1 VAQRLGF
8 HYLDSGALYRLVA
21 LAMMRQ
27 GIARD
32 DAGALGR
39 LAQSLPVEF
48 HGDNISLGGEDVT
61 KAIRAEEV
69 SAAASHVAAISEV
82 RQGLIQRQRAFRRLP
97 GLVADGRDMGTVVF
111 PDAVLKVFLTASAE
125 ERALRRHKQL
135 IDKGFDANLATLLQ
149 EISQRDARDSA
160 RSVAPLQK
168 SADAQVLDTTGLSI
182 EEAVVRVIQWFES
195 VQRRA
200 PSR

>member
-1 VAQRLGF
+1 
-8 HYLDSGALYRLVA
+8 
-21 LAMMRQ
+21 M
-27 GIARD
+27 D

-39 LAQSLPVEF
+39 LAHSLPVEF
-48 HGDNISLGGEDVT
+48 HGDNIRLGAEDVT
-61 KAIRAEEV
+61 EAIRVEEV
-69 SAAASHVAAISEV
+69 SAAASEVAAIPEV
-82 RQGLIQRQRAFRRLP
+82 RQGLIQCQRAFRRAP

-125 ERALRRHKQL
+125 ERALRRYKQL

-149 EISQRDARDSA
+149 EIGQRDARDSA

-182 EEAVVRVIQWFES
+182 EEAVAQVIQWFES